1 MVIMEVDKDAGD
13 ELNGERGSREGMV
26 ERAEGM
32 RVRLR
37 VDDGGGKLVRG
48 VGCETWADVFM
59 QQSEAGLK

>member
-1 MVIMEVDKDAGD
+1 
-13 ELNGERGSREGMV
+13 LNGERGSREGMV

-48 VGCETWADVFM
+48 
-59 QQSEAGLK
+59 